1 MFVNRYRILAGS
13 LPDTSGTTM
22 VVPFSLDF
30 FPVDNSELVQ
40 TNFVDVETEKAI
52 NPIIDYE
59 KSRFLPFVSGGTQIS
74 EIKYKLYNS
83 AGSPLFY
90 SDLGITDDDVKFRR
104 NRFLNTFLKLSFY
117 DSDEVTNSSFL
128 FSIDHFSQLGDDQV
142 DLTGCPPASS
152 CVGTVNPNYGKPKVV
167 TSMPV
172 SYLSSDPIS
181 LPKKLAE
188 GYYIYWLLKDVINKP
203 KDIYVRATLN
213 NAVNGKT
220 IQFYGVLD
228 LYPIEYDSSMFS
240 KRNIKY
246 TIFKDPVDGI
256 FKYNIDNTGRSIS
269 INQLLT
275 TINLYKLI
283 VK

>member
-1 MFVNRYRILAGS
+1 
-13 LPDTSGTTM
+13 M

-30 FPVDNSELVQ
+30 FPVDNSELIQ
-40 TNFVDVETEKAI
+40 TNFVDMETEKAI

-74 EIKYKLYNS
+74 EIKYKLFNGP
-83 AGSPLFY
+83 GSPLYY

-104 NRFLNTFLKLSFY
+104 NRYLNTFLKLSFY
-117 DSDEVTNSSFL
+117 DSDEVTNSNFL

-152 CVGTVNPNYGKPKVV
+152 SCTGPINVNYGKPKVV

-181 LPKKLAE
+181 LPKKMAE

-213 NAVNGKT
+213 NAVTGKIT
-220 IQFYGVLD
+220 QFYGVLD
-228 LYPIEYDSSMFS
+228 LYPLEYDSSMFK
-240 KRNIKY
+240 KRNIKCK
-246 TIFKDPVDGI
+246 IFKDPVDGI
-256 FKYNIDNTGRSIS
+256 FKYNIDDTDRSIS